1 MAWVLASQGIRDI
14 NEYIGGIR
22 TLPVMAPSSRRGHR
36 NWEKYVDHQR
46 DLLAIPDFLPFFL
59 ESPRHFRRLGKYE
72 NGQKLP
78 FSYYRLTDYCS
89 INLVYKS

>member
-22 TLPVMAPSSRRGHR
+22 TLPVMAPSSTRGHR

-72 NGQKLP
+72 NGQK
-78 FSYYRLTDYCS
+78 
-89 INLVYKS
+89 